1 MSDRPTTLV
10 LVRHGRTPTT
20 GTELPG
26 RRPGLNLS
34 ERGEVEARRTAAAL
48 AARFETI
55 ALYSSPLERARQTA
69 AAFEAAFGTVAAV
82 DDDLAEVDVGAWTG
96 WSLGR
101 VRRRKEWA
109 TLLAAASTFRFP
121 EGESLV
127 EVLTRVRSFAAR
139 VAERHPGEVV
149 IATSHADP
157 IRLLAADALGIHV
170 DGVHRIWVETASST
184 SFSVTPTG
192 LSLLTLNERTG
203 ARWRT

>member
-1 MSDRPTTLV
+1 MSDRPATLV

-26 RRPGLNLS
+26 RRPGLALS
-34 ERGEVEARRTAAAL
+34 DRGEAEARRTAAVL
-48 AARFETI
+48 AGRFDAI
-55 ALYSSPLERARQTA
+55 RLYSSPLERARQTA
-69 AAFEAAFGTVAAV
+69 AALEAVFGTTAIV

-127 EVLTRVRSFAAR
+127 DVLARIRGFATRI
-139 VAERHPGEVV
+139 AERHPGEVV
-149 IATSHADP
+149 VATSHADP

-184 SFSVTPTG
+184 TFSVTPTSLG
-192 LSLLTLNERTG
+192 LLTLNERTG
-203 ARWRT
+203 ARWRR